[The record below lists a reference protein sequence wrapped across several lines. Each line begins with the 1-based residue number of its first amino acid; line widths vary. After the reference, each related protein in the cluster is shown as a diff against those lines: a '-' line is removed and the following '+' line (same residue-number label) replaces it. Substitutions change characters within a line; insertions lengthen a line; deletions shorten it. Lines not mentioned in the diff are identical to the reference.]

1 MLEIDVAVFTFDAGG
16 SLRLVNRAGE
26 RLLGVPADRL
36 LDRTADQI
44 GLQRCLEGPTPR
56 IENVA
61 FPGGSGRWE
70 VRRTTFR
77 QEGRPHQ
84 LLVLTDVSR
93 PLRDEERQAWQRLIR
108 VIGHEINNSLA
119 PIKSIAGSLQAL
131 VSATTLRT
139 GNQDDMRRGLAVI
152 ASRSDALSRFT
163 TAYSQL
169 AKLPSPQ
176 ITSVDVGEL
185 VRRSAGLERRLA
197 VAVEPGPAITVP
209 VDPVQIEQLLINV
222 IRNAV
227 DAALET
233 GGGVRAGWRLEAS
246 AVLVYVEDEGAGL
259 TNASNL
265 FVPFYTTKPGGTGI
279 GLVLS
284 RQIAETH
291 GGTLTLENRADRTGC
306 VALLRLPQ

>member
-1 MLEIDVAVFTFDAGG
+1 MREA
-16 SLRLVNRAGE
+16 S
-26 RLLGVPADRL
+26 
-36 LDRTADQI
+36 
-44 GLQRCLEGPTPR
+44 
-56 IENVA
+56 
-61 FPGGSGRWE
+61 
-70 VRRTTFR
+70 
-77 QEGRPHQ
+77 
-84 LLVLTDVSR
+84 
-93 PLRDEERQAWQRLIR
+93 
-108 VIGHEINNSLA
+108 
-119 PIKSIAGSLQAL
+119 QAL
-131 VSATTLRT
+131 VSGDALRSE
-139 GNQDDMRRGLAVI
+139 NQDDMRRGLAVI

-176 ITSVDVGEL
+176 IASVDVGDL

-197 VAVEPGPAITVP
+197 VAVDPGPAITVP
-209 VDPVQIEQLLINV
+209 VDPVQIEQLLINI

-227 DAALET
+227 DAALES
-233 GGGVRAGWRLEAS
+233 GGGVRAGWRLDAN
-246 AVLVYVEDEGAGL
+246 AVLIYVEDEGAGL